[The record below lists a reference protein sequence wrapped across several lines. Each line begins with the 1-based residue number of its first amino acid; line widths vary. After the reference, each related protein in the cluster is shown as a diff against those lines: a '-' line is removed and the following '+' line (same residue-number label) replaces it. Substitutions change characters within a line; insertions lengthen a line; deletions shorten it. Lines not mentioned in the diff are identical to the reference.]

1 MKLYIAGPMTG
12 IVNFNRPAFRNA
24 QITLED
30 MGHDVFNPG
39 NHSQE
44 VRHLD
49 LAVDLHWICLN
60 AEGVVMLLDWG
71 RSSGANAELAT
82 AKALDIPVWYQCA
95 TNPSEF
101 ISYDRFDAKGRTL
114 YLRKAS

>member
-12 IVNFNRPAFRNA
+12 IEDLNRPAFRNA

-30 MGHDVFNPG
+30 MGHDVFNPI

-60 AEGVVMLLDWG
+60 AEGMVMLWNWEM
-71 RSSGANAELAT
+71 SSGASAELAT
-82 AKALDIPVWYQCA
+82 AKALVIPVWFQCA
-95 TNPSEF
+95 SHHQAFVSSDCLHATGGLE
-101 ISYDRFDAKGRTL
+101 YLGRVD
-114 YLRKAS
+114 